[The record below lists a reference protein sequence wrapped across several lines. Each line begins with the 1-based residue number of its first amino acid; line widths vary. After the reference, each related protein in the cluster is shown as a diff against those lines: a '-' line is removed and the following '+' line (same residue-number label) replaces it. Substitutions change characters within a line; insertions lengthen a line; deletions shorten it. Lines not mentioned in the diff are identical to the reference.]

1 MFETSGSHAALL
13 KPVEMRILK
22 FIKPR
27 SQTEKRISKL
37 VELDPLLLSPVITDL
52 ILKGYLEIVR
62 KRRLYF
68 FSREFCTITPEGIT
82 ALEKARSPL
91 EGFVEMLRGRAVEAI
106 NSIAA
111 ESPALR
117 AMVFSARTIYK
128 VAKAVA

>member
-52 ILKGYLEIVR
+52 ILKGYLEMVR

-68 FSREFCTITPEGIT
+68 FFT
-82 ALEKARSPL
+82 
-91 EGFVEMLRGRAVEAI
+91 
-106 NSIAA
+106 
-111 ESPALR
+111 
-117 AMVFSARTIYK
+117 
-128 VAKAVA
+128 